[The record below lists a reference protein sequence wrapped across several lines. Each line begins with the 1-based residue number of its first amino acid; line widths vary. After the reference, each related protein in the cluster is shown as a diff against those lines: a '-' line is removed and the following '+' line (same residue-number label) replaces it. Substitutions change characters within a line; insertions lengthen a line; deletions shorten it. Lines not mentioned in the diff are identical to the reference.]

1 MYFISEK
8 NIVQN
13 LESKNSI
20 NQDQNSPN
28 EWDDVVK
35 KAKEIWQRQTEKA
48 PDYATDFYRVALS
61 VSRDFDQRRQ
71 NLESS
76 GSKMSQQEFEK
87 WEDALSDE
95 LEFANDELEKTDN
108 SLETFAESA
117 RAMIVTTDEHKT
129 YKTIEAQAG
138 NYYHDRMIALKN
150 AIESS
155 GDQSSKADL
164 EYTKGF
170 YFAVMD
176 HLDYRYEEREK
187 IISMGVDKFD
197 KERTMAHNN
206 VIKHLNGLNDLARK
220 YHVRPFTVRNFC
232 PSDARP
238 KGKQTPAIA
247 DLMTYDRYSV
257 QSYYVIAFSS
267 EERKRQAIQERN
279 NRYGGY

>member
-1 MYFISEK
+1 M
-8 NIVQN
+8 VQN

-20 NQDQNSPN
+20 NQNQNSSN

-35 KAKEIWQRQTEKA
+35 KAKEAWQRQTEKA
-48 PDYATDFYRVALS
+48 PEYAADFYRAALS

-71 NLESS
+71 NLESN

-108 SLETFAESA
+108 SLETIAESA
-117 RAMIVTTDEHKT
+117 RFMIVTTDEHKT

-138 NYYHDRMIALKN
+138 NYFHDRMIALKN

-155 GDQSSKADL
+155 GDQSLKADL

-176 HLDYRYEEREK
+176 HLDYRYEDPEK
-187 IISMGVDKFD
+187 VFSMGVDKFD

-206 VIKHLNGLNDLARK
+206 VINYLNRLNDLTRK

-238 KGKQTPAIA
+238 KERQTPAIA
-247 DLMTYDRYSV
+247 DLMSYDRYSV
-257 QSYYVIAFSS
+257 QSYYSIAFSS
-267 EERKRQAIQERN
+267 EVRRRQAIQERN

>member
-1 MYFISEK
+1 M
-8 NIVQN
+8 VQN

-20 NQDQNSPN
+20 NQNQNSSN
-28 EWDDVVK
+28 EWDDI
-35 KAKEIWQRQTEKA
+35 AKMMKEAWQRQTEKA
-48 PDYATDFYRVALS
+48 PEYAADFYRAALS

-71 NLESS
+71 NLESN

-108 SLETFAESA
+108 SLETIAESA
-117 RAMIVTTDEHKT
+117 RFMIVTNDEHKT

-138 NYYHDRMIALKN
+138 NYFHDRMIALKN

-155 GDQSSKADL
+155 GDQSLKADL

-176 HLDYRYEEREK
+176 HLDYRYEDPEK
-187 IISMGVDKFD
+187 VFSMGVDKFD

-206 VIKHLNGLNDLARK
+206 VINYLNRLNDLTRK
-220 YHVRPFTVRNFC
+220 YHVRSFTVRNFC

-238 KGKQTPAIA
+238 KERQTPAIA
-247 DLMTYDRYSV
+247 DLMSYDRYSV
-257 QSYYVIAFSS
+257 QSYYSIAFSS
-267 EERKRQAIQERN
+267 EVRRRQAIQERN